1 MNNERRKAI
10 AAIADQLSELRE
22 TIELIRDDEQEAYD
36 NLPESLQ
43 YSERG
48 ERMQTAIDALTN
60 AASELEYVT
69 SYLSEATE

>member
-10 AAIADQLSELRE
+10 AAIAEQLTELRE
-22 TIELIRDDEQEAYD
+22 AIELIRDDEQEAYD

-48 ERMQTAIDALTN
+48 ERMQTAIDALIN
-60 AASELEYVT
+60 AASELENVT
-69 SYLSEATE
+69 AYLSEATE